1 MTQQVLY
8 DAASGTVLQWQD
20 TALFAYPAPST
31 SMKTLAVTASEWS
44 NQAGNWWVVNDA
56 LTSINPNA
64 PTAAQLLANA
74 QNAQIQALAT
84 SYAAA
89 IQIPVSYTSKGG
101 VTKAYQADPQSVA
114 NLTQMLLTFQAGA
127 ATPAGFYWVSVD
139 NTRVPFTYADMQGL
153 ASAFGAQGVP
163 AFQQLQNLKSEVLAA
178 TTVSAVQAIVW

>member
-1 MTQQVLY
+1 MQNFLDSATGQIWALEDNVKVISAGGVL
-8 DAASGTVLQWQD
+8 AFETAQGEPLINVPTTLQP
-20 TALFAYPAPST
+20 Y
-31 SMKTLAVTASEWS
+31 
-44 NQAGNWWVVNDA
+44 VV
-56 LTSINPNA
+56 PA

-84 SYAAA
+84 SYAEA
-89 IQIPVSYTSKGG
+89 IQVPVSYTSKGG
-101 VTKAYQADPQSVA
+101 ITKTYQADPQSVA
-114 NLTQMLLTFQAGA
+114 NLTQMLLTFQAAA

-163 AFQQLQNLKSEVLAA
+163 AFQKLQNLKAEVLGA